1 MYTQANSH
9 GEVAKIQPA
18 WSSQRNHKLCAVML
32 TEFYIYQHILIGL
45 ITIYDLR
52 IYEWANLAIWTM
64 QVLIPLILIEIAQEE
79 INLIGL
85 LG

>member
-1 MYTQANSH
+1 
-9 GEVAKIQPA
+9 
-18 WSSQRNHKLCAVML
+18 ML